1 MIMNEVIFI
10 LNYESFKDRLFD
22 TALKTAPYAD
32 KIWFR
37 IKSESAAVIF
47 KLAKELRNILP
58 DKYLI
63 LSERPEIAHI
73 LNYNAVHLNH
83 TCSKLICL
91 KKIFTKLDFG
101 YSAHTIA
108 EIKEKQE
115 FDYFTLSPIFMT
127 DKPYEVKPLGVID
140 VSSINKKIYALGGIN
155 ISNVNSLKNKGYS
168 GIAGISLY
176 KYLESIK
183 KLLT

>member
-1 MIMNEVIFI
+1 MNEIIFI
-10 LNYESFKDRLFD
+10 LDYESFKDRLFD
-22 TALKTAPYAD
+22 IALNAASYAD

-37 IKSESAAVIF
+37 IKSADAASIF
-47 KLAKELRNILP
+47 KLAKGIRNILP

-63 LSERPEIAHI
+63 LSERADIAHI

-83 TCSKLICL
+83 SCSKLVWL
-91 KKIFTKLDFG
+91 KKIFPTLDFG
-101 YSAHTIA
+101 YSAHNIL
-108 EIKEKQE
+108 EIKEKKD

-127 DKPYEVKPLGVID
+127 NKTYEVKPLGVID

-155 ISNVNSLKNKGYS
+155 LSNVNSLKNKGYS

-176 KYLESIK
+176 NCIEDIK
-183 KLLT
+183 KSLSQP

>member
-1 MIMNEVIFI
+1 MNEIIFI
-10 LNYESFKDRLFD
+10 LDYNSFKDNLFKI
-22 TALKTAPYAD
+22 ALKVAPFSN

-37 IKSESAAVIF
+37 IKDIDAFKIF
-47 KLAKELRNILP
+47 ELAKELRRLLP

-63 LSERPEIAHI
+63 LSERAEIAYI

-83 TCSKLICL
+83 SCSKLVYL
-91 KKIFTKLDFG
+91 KKIFKKLDFG
-101 YSAHTIA
+101 YSAHSIE
-108 EIKEKQE
+108 EIERKND

-127 DKPYEVKPLGVID
+127 KKPYKVNPLGVVD
-140 VSSINKKIYALGGIN
+140 VNHLDRKIYALGGID

-176 KYLESIK
+176 TNIERIK
-183 KLLT
+183 DLLT